1 MLALASLGGAASA
14 ATLRS
19 QGLGA
24 RELCAAPQHCEP
36 WGITP
41 MKVRR
46 AQSQRPSRNS
56 VLTDQ
61 SDLSATADSCLEPRA
76 LTCRTRLRSK
86 GRRVRVLQRLP
97 RAKVLGFRW
106 RIDSLI
112 AYTPGKII
120 DV

>member
-1 MLALASLGGAASA
+1 MRRLLELINVESLEVLGGRRFQNERGWWLSPLLGGAASA

-24 RELCAAPQHCEP
+24 RELCAAPRHCEP

-56 VLTDQ
+56 VLTVCDCRFVPRTACT
-61 SDLSATADSCLEPRA
+61 DLSHPIA
-76 LTCRTRLRSK
+76 LKGQAGARS
-86 GRRVRVLQRLP
+86 P
-97 RAKVLGFRW
+97 AA
-106 RIDSLI
+106 S
-112 AYTPGKII
+112 AC
-120 DV
+120 

>member
-97 RAKVLGFRW
+97 RAKVLGYGVDLSTQLL
-106 RIDSLI
+106 DSRLL
-112 AYTPGKII
+112 G
-120 DV
+120 